1 MNNKLDYSK
10 DPYFVSYP
18 YLQSKVVYED
28 IIGANTPINESANN
42 KPIIPNNNPFSIYY
56 RE

>member
-1 MNNKLDYSK
+1 MNNQLDYSR
-10 DPYFVSYP
+10 DPYFVSNP
-18 YLQSKVVYED
+18 YLQSKKVYED
-28 IIGANTPINESANN
+28 IIGANSLIDESTNN